1 MKTASVILDINT
13 QSLDSSYTYAVPDD
27 MEGVEVGCPVLVE
40 FGRRQ
45 AVGYV
50 MSVAP
55 LDEADELPDASKLK
69 PLLAVLGESCFDE
82 HAAALIEH
90 MAYTYI
96 APLSSCIHLF
106 TPAGRTP
113 KVVKDG
119 DGWRLQKPAK
129 RRARKDAVDDG
140 EPEVRTSNDDL
151 SLTEGQKAAF
161 DAISEAIDGK
171 PDAGRCI
178 VVDGVTGSGK
188 TEVYLRSIG
197 KVLEVGQGAIVLV
210 PEIALTPQ
218 TVARFK
224 GRFGNTVAVMHSN
237 MTQAQRYD
245 EWTAVKR
252 GERRVVVGARS
263 ALFAPVGRLGIIIID
278 EEHESTYKQ
287 ESAPRYHARD
297 IAVWLGDRLG
307 IPVVLGSATP
317 SIESLHACATKP
329 GWRKVDLPERAN
341 GKPMPDVEVVD
352 MAKEFHSGSRS
363 MFSKRLT
370 QALFETVDAGHKA
383 VLLLN
388 QRGFANFMLCRDCG
402 FVPECPTCSVSLT
415 YHEVE
420 HALICHH
427 CGRRQPVPARCPE
440 CGSPYLRKFG
450 AGTQRVESELK
461 ALLEGRDVPVIR
473 MDSDTTSTRNAHEE
487 LLKRFARPGA
497 SVLLGTQMIAK
508 GLDFDEVTLVGV
520 INADTQLKLPDFR
533 SAERTFDLI
542 QQVAGR
548 AGRGVFAGKVYVQTY
563 VSESVA
569 VQAAAHYDRK
579 RFLIDELPKR
589 KMLRYP
595 PYARIADVL
604 VWGHD
609 AQEVQKAAQALAQR
623 VEAALHDNGGEG
635 WVSFGAAPCLLSKIR
650 NMYRWHILVKAPAGA
665 DVSAVLSPVMRS
677 RKASKTVNVACD
689 VDPLSVL

>member
-1 MKTASVILDINT
+1 
-13 QSLDSSYTYAVPDD
+13 
-27 MEGVEVGCPVLVE
+27 
-40 FGRRQ
+40 
-45 AVGYV
+45 
-50 MSVAP
+50 
-55 LDEADELPDASKLK
+55 
-69 PLLAVLGESCFDE
+69 
-82 HAAALIEH
+82 
-90 MAYTYI
+90 
-96 APLSSCIHLF
+96 
-106 TPAGRTP
+106 
-113 KVVKDG
+113 
-119 DGWRLQKPAK
+119 
-129 RRARKDAVDDG
+129 
-140 EPEVRTSNDDL
+140 
-151 SLTEGQKAAF
+151 
-161 DAISEAIDGK
+161 
-171 PDAGRCI
+171 
-178 VVDGVTGSGK
+178 
-188 TEVYLRSIG
+188 
-197 KVLEVGQGAIVLV
+197 
-210 PEIALTPQ
+210 
-218 TVARFK
+218 
-224 GRFGNTVAVMHSN
+224 
-237 MTQAQRYD
+237 
-245 EWTAVKR
+245 
-252 GERRVVVGARS
+252 
-263 ALFAPVGRLGIIIID
+263 
-278 EEHESTYKQ
+278 
-287 ESAPRYHARD
+287 
-297 IAVWLGDRLG
+297 
-307 IPVVLGSATP
+307 
-317 SIESLHACATKP
+317 
-329 GWRKVDLPERAN
+329 
-341 GKPMPDVEVVD
+341 
-352 MAKEFHSGSRS
+352 
-363 MFSKRLT
+363 
-370 QALFETVDAGHKA
+370 
-383 VLLLN
+383 
-388 QRGFANFMLCRDCG
+388 
-402 FVPECPTCSVSLT
+402 VSLT

-623 VEAALHDNGGEG
+623 VEAALRDNGGEG